1 MRKVELRM
9 NEKEKYEVIK
19 ELVDHN
25 GNKNRASKKLGIS
38 KRQVDRL
45 IIKYKEKGKSGFVH
59 GNRSKKPV
67 NTLDKSISEDII
79 LLYKTKY
86 YDFNFN
92 HFKEFLEKK
101 ENIKIS
107 YNFIYKTLTNASIL
121 STKARRKTKRAYI
134 KNKLLSEKKINLAMS
149 DEQVKSIINH
159 EIDLEDSHP
168 RSEKPKY
175 FGEIIEQDG
184 SIHEWFGG
192 FKTCLHLAIDKATST
207 IVGAYF
213 DKQETLNGYYHV
225 FYQILTNYGIP
236 YKFLTDNR
244 TVFNYMSLNPDKR
257 TSDKDVLTQYGYACK
272 QLGIDLETT
281 SVSQAKGLIERTNGT
296 FQGRL
301 VQELRLNNVNTIEEA
316 NNYLLNVF
324 VPYFNERF
332 ALDYKKFESVFENS
346 PSEEKINYT
355 LSILTPRKIDNG
367 NSIKYQNK
375 YYQPY
380 LNDKLKC
387 FMPKTECL
395 VIKSFNGD
403 LLVTIDEQIF
413 ELKELSRNERFSKEF
428 NEHVEV
434 KEKKKYI
441 PPMSHPWKL
450 ESFKKSLSTS
460 ICLSLIFLFVSYQI
474 YLDDI
479 DVNNAKHE

>member
-9 NEKEKYEVIK
+9 NEQEKYEVIK

-38 KRQVDRL
+38 RRQIDRL
-45 IIKYKEKGKSGFVH
+45 IIKYKENGKSAFIH

-67 NTLDKSISEDII
+67 NALDNSISEDII

-86 YDFNFN
+86 YDFNFS
-92 HFKEFLEKK
+92 HFKEFLKK
-101 ENIKIS
+101 DENIDVS
-107 YNFIYKTLTNASIL
+107 YDFIYKNLTKAGIL
-121 STKARRKTKRAYI
+121 SPKARKKTKREF
-134 KNKLLSEKKINLAMS
+134 KKKQLLEEKRINNVMS
-149 DEQVKSIINH
+149 DEQIDYIVNH
-159 EIDLEDSHP
+159 EIALKDSHP
-168 RSEKPKY
+168 RGEKPKY

-213 DKQETLNGYYHV
+213 DKQETLNGYYNV

-244 TVFNYMSLNPDKR
+244 TIFNYMSLNPDKR
-257 TSDKDVLTQYGYACK
+257 TSDKDVLTQYGYACR
-272 QLGIDLETT
+272 QLGIELETT

-301 VQELRLNNVNTIEEA
+301 VSELRLNNITTIDEA
-316 NNYLLNVF
+316 NKYLIDVF
-324 VPYFNERF
+324 VPYFNQRF
-332 ALDYKKFESVFENS
+332 ALDYKKFESVFESS
-346 PSEEKINYT
+346 PSLEKINYT
-355 LSILTPRKIDNG
+355 LAILTPRKIDNG
-367 NSIKYQNK
+367 NAIKFKNK

-380 LNDKLKC
+380 IDDELKC
-387 FMPKTECL
+387 FLPKTECL
-395 VIKSFNGD
+395 VIETFDGN
-403 LLVTIDEQIF
+403 LFVTIDENIYN
-413 ELKELSRNERFSKEF
+413 LKELERNQRFSKEF
-428 NEHVEV
+428 DEVIEV

-441 PPMSHPWKL
+441 PPMTHPWKL
-450 ESFKKSLSTS
+450 SSFLKQIEKSHNQHQ
-460 ICLSLIFLFVSYQI
+460 Y
-474 YLDDI
+474 
-479 DVNNAKHE
+479 A

>member
-9 NEKEKYEVIK
+9 NEQEKYEVIK

-38 KRQVDRL
+38 RRQIDRL
-45 IIKYKEKGKSGFVH
+45 IIKYKENGKSAFIH

-67 NTLDKSISEDII
+67 NALDNSISEDII

-86 YDFNFN
+86 YDFNFS
-92 HFKEFLEKK
+92 HFKEFLKK
-101 ENIKIS
+101 DENIDVS
-107 YNFIYKTLTNASIL
+107 YDFIYKNLTKAGIL
-121 STKARRKTKRAYI
+121 SPKARKKTKREF
-134 KNKLLSEKKINLAMS
+134 KKKQLLEEKRINNAMS
-149 DEQVKSIINH
+149 DEQIDYIVNH
-159 EIDLEDSHP
+159 EIALEDSHP
-168 RSEKPKY
+168 RGEKPKY

-213 DKQETLNGYYHV
+213 DKQETLNGYYNV
-225 FYQILTNYGIP
+225 FHQILINYGIP

-272 QLGIDLETT
+272 QLGVELETT

-301 VQELRLNNVNTIEEA
+301 VSELRLNNITTIDKA
-316 NNYLLNVF
+316 NKYLIDVF
-324 VPYFNERF
+324 VPYFNNRF
-332 ALDYKKFESVFENS
+332 ALDYKKFESVFEQA
-346 PSEEKINYT
+346 PVEEKINYT
-355 LSILTPRKIDNG
+355 LAVLTPRKIDNG

-380 LNDKLKC
+380 LNNQLKC
-387 FMPKTECL
+387 FMPKTEVL
-395 VIKSFNGD
+395 VIKAFNGD
-403 LLVTIDEQIF
+403 LLVTIDEQVL

-428 NEHVEV
+428 DEVIEV

-441 PPMSHPWKL
+441 PPMTHPWKL
-450 ESFKKSLSTS
+450 SSFLKQIEKSHHQHQ
-460 ICLSLIFLFVSYQI
+460 Y
-474 YLDDI
+474 
-479 DVNNAKHE
+479 A

>member
-9 NEKEKYEVIK
+9 NEQEKYEVIK

-38 KRQVDRL
+38 RRQIDRL
-45 IIKYKEKGKSGFVH
+45 IIKYKENGKSAFIH

-67 NTLDKSISEDII
+67 NALDNSISEDII

-86 YDFNFN
+86 YDFNFS
-92 HFKEFLEKK
+92 HFKEFLKK
-101 ENIKIS
+101 DENIDVS
-107 YNFIYKTLTNASIL
+107 YDFIYKNLTKAGIL
-121 STKARRKTKRAYI
+121 SPKARKKTKREF
-134 KNKLLSEKKINLAMS
+134 KKKQLLEEKRINNVMS
-149 DEQVKSIINH
+149 DEQIDYIVNH
-159 EIDLEDSHP
+159 EIALKDSHP
-168 RSEKPKY
+168 RGEKPKY

-213 DKQETLNGYYHV
+213 DKQETLNGYYNV

-272 QLGIDLETT
+272 QLGVELETT

-301 VQELRLNNVNTIEEA
+301 VSELRLNNITTIDEA
-316 NNYLLNVF
+316 NKYLIDVF
-324 VPYFNERF
+324 VPYFNNRF
-332 ALDYKKFESVFENS
+332 ALDYKKFESVFEQTPNK
-346 PSEEKINYT
+346 EKINYT
-355 LSILTPRKIDNG
+355 LAVLTPRKIDNG

-380 LNDKLKC
+380 LNNQLKC
-387 FMPKTECL
+387 FIPKTDCL
-395 VIKSFNGD
+395 VIKAFNGD
-403 LLVTIDEQIF
+403 LLVTIDEQIL
-413 ELKELSRNERFSKEF
+413 ELKELSRNERFSEEF
-428 NEHVEV
+428 DEVIEV

-441 PPMSHPWKL
+441 PPMTHPWKL
-450 ESFKKSLSTS
+450 SSFLKQIEKSHNQHQ
-460 ICLSLIFLFVSYQI
+460 Y
-474 YLDDI
+474 
-479 DVNNAKHE
+479 A

>member
-1 MRKVELRM
+1 MRKVELKM
-9 NEKEKYEVIK
+9 NEQEKYKVIK

-38 KRQVDRL
+38 RRQVDRL

-59 GNRSKKPV
+59 GNRTKKPA

-79 LLYKTKY
+79 LLYKNKY

-92 HFKEFLEKK
+92 HFKEFLKKK
-101 ENIKIS
+101 ENIDVS
-107 YNFIYKTLTNASIL
+107 YKFIYKTLTKEGIL
-121 STKARRKTKRAYI
+121 SPRARKKTKKAYA
-134 KNKLLSEKKINLAMS
+134 KKKLLEEKKINLAMS
-149 DEQVKSIINH
+149 DEQIEHIVSH
-159 EIDLEDSHP
+159 EVALEDSHP
-168 RSEKPKY
+168 RGEKPKY

-184 SIHEWFGG
+184 SIHMWFGG
-192 FKTCLHLAIDKATST
+192 IKTCLHLAIDKATST

-213 DKQETLNGYYHV
+213 DKQETLNGYYNV
-225 FYQILTNYGIP
+225 FHQILTNYGSP
-236 YKFLTDNR
+236 YKFLTDTR

-272 QLGIDLETT
+272 QLGVELETT

-301 VQELRLNNVNTIEEA
+301 VSELRLNNITTIDEA
-316 NNYLLNVF
+316 NKYLIDVF
-324 VPYFNERF
+324 VPYFNNRF
-332 ALDYKKFESVFENS
+332 ALDYKKFESVFEQS
-346 PSEEKINYT
+346 PNEEIINYT
-355 LSILTPRKIDNG
+355 LAVLTPRKIDNG

-380 LNDKLKC
+380 LNNQLKC
-387 FMPKTECL
+387 FMPKTDCL
-395 VIKSFNGD
+395 VIKAFNGD
-403 LLVTIDEQIF
+403 LLVTIDEQIL

-428 NEHVEV
+428 DEVIVV

-441 PPMSHPWKL
+441 PPMAHPWKL
-450 ESFKKSLSTS
+450 SSFLRQIEKSHNQHQ
-460 ICLSLIFLFVSYQI
+460 Y
-474 YLDDI
+474 
-479 DVNNAKHE
+479 A